1 MTFIPRDFSSAVL
14 KKGRSIMI
22 AAALAASTAIVPS
35 GAVMAQDAETITA
48 VMHSGLRV
56 LDPIITTAHI
66 TRNHGYMI
74 YDVLIAVNSNF
85 EVKPQMADF
94 AVSDDGLIYTF
105 TLRDGLKFHNG
116 EPVTAA
122 DAVASLKRW
131 GERDSGGQLIF
142 DVTASLEA
150 KDDKTITWTLTKPFK
165 PLLDIVGKQSAVPPF
180 IMPASV
186 AETPSSEAITDY
198 TGSGP
203 FVFVESEFEPGVSV
217 TYQKFADYLP
227 RKEPAD
233 WMSGGKVVNVD
244 RVRWVTMPDAQ
255 TAMNALVSGE
265 IDYLEQSQ
273 IDLLPILEASPDVAV
288 EVRDPLGYQ
297 TMGRMNFKHPPFDNE
312 QIRRAA
318 LMAMGQESVLAT
330 LIGNPEYYS
339 LCGAIFGCGTPLAS
353 ETGADTLK
361 SGGDPAGAKK
371 LLEKAGYDGKPVVL
385 MQPTDV
391 TTLTAQ
397 PIVAAQQLREAGF
410 TVDMQAMDWQT
421 LVTRRASQAAP
432 ADGGW
437 NIFFTN
443 WMVPEISSPLINP
456 MVNGRGDDAWFG
468 WPEDPELEA
477 LRDEFIAADT
487 PEAQAEVAERIQAHV
502 IKVVNYIPLGQYL
515 TVQAR
520 RSNIVDMIPSPVPV
534 FWQIDKAE

>member
-1 MTFIPRDFSSAVL
+1 MTFITRGFPNAVL

-22 AAALAASTAIVPS
+22 AAALAASTAFVPS

-74 YDVLIAVNSNF
+74 YDVLVAVDSNF
-85 EVKPQMADF
+85 QVKPQMADF

-105 TLRDGLKFHNG
+105 TLREGLKFHNG

-150 KDDKTITWTLTKPFK
+150 RDDKTITWTLTKPFK

-186 AETPSSEAITDY
+186 AETPSSEAITDH

-217 TYQKFADYLP
+217 TYQRFADYLP
-227 RKEPAD
+227 REEPAD
-233 WMSGGKVVNVD
+233 WMAGGKVVNVD

-255 TAMNALVSGE
+255 TAINALVSGE
-265 IDYLEQSQ
+265 IDYIEQAQ
-273 IDLLPILEASPDVAV
+273 IDLLPILEASPDIVV

-312 QIRRAA
+312 QIRQAA
-318 LMAMGQESVLAT
+318 LMAMGQEAVLAT
-330 LIGNPEYYS
+330 LIGNPKYYS

-371 LLEKAGYDGKPVVL
+371 LLEQAGYDGMPVVL

-443 WMVPEISSPLINP
+443 WMVPEITSPLINP

-468 WPEDPELEA
+468 WPEDADLEA

-487 PEAQAEVAERIQAHV
+487 PKAQAEVAERIQAHV

-520 RSNIVDMIPSPVPV
+520 RATIVDMIPSPVPV
-534 FWQIDKAE
+534 FWNIDKTE

>member
-1 MTFIPRDFSSAVL
+1 MTFIPNGFSGSL
-14 KKGRSIMI
+14 LTKSRSIML
-22 AAALAASTAIVPS
+22 AAALAASTAIVPA
-35 GAVMAQDAETITA
+35 GTALAQDGETITA

-74 YDVLIAVNSNF
+74 YDVLIAMDENF
-85 EVKPQMADF
+85 EVHPQMAEF
-94 AVSDDGLIYTF
+94 EVSDDGLTYTF
-105 TLRDGLKFHNG
+105 TLRDGLMFHDG

-122 DAVASLKRW
+122 DAVASLNRW

-150 KDDKTITWTLTKPFK
+150 TDDKTVTWTLNEPFA

-180 IMPASV
+180 IMPARV
-186 AETPSSEAITDY
+186 AETPSSEAITEY
-198 TGSGP
+198 VGSGP
-203 FVFVESEFEPGVSV
+203 FTFVEEEFEPGVSV
-217 TYQKFADYLP
+217 TYAKFEDYVP
-227 RKEPAD
+227 REEPAN

-255 TAMNALVSGE
+255 TAINALVSGE

-273 IDLLPILEASPDVAV
+273 IDLLPILEASPDVVV

-297 TMGRMNFKHPPFDNE
+297 TMGRMNFKHPPFDDE
-312 QIRRAA
+312 KIRQAA

-353 ETGADTLK
+353 ETGSDTLK
-361 SGGDPAGAKK
+361 AGGDPEGARA
-371 LLEKAGYDGKPVVL
+371 LLEEAGYDNTPVVL

-397 PIVAAQQLREAGF
+397 PVVAAQQLREAGF
-410 TVDMQAMDWQT
+410 NVDMQAMDWQT
-421 LVTRRASQAAP
+421 LVTRRASQATP

-468 WPEDPELEA
+468 WPEDADLEA
-477 LRDEFIAADT
+477 LRDEFIAAGDAQT
-487 PEAQAEVAERIQAHV
+487 QAEVAERIQAHV
-502 IKVVNYIPLGQYL
+502 IETVNYVPLGQYL

-520 RSNIVDMIPSPVPV
+520 RANVVDMIQSPVPV
-534 FWQIDKAE
+534 FWQIDKSE

>member
-1 MTFIPRDFSSAVL
+1 MTFITRGFSNAVL

-22 AAALAASTAIVPS
+22 AAALAVSTTFVPS
-35 GAVMAQDAETITA
+35 GAVMAQDTETITA

-74 YDVLIAVNSNF
+74 YDVLVAVDSNF

-150 KDDKTITWTLTKPFK
+150 RDGRTIIWTLTEPFK

-217 TYQKFADYLP
+217 TYQKFDDYLP
-227 RKEPAD
+227 RGEPVD

-255 TAMNALVSGE
+255 TAINALVSGE
-265 IDYLEQSQ
+265 IDYIEQAQ
-273 IDLLPILEASPDVAV
+273 IDLLPILEASPDIVV

-312 QIRRAA
+312 KIRQAA
-318 LMAMGQESVLAT
+318 LMAMGQEAVLAT
-330 LIGNPEYYS
+330 LIGNPKYYS

-361 SGGDPAGAKK
+361 SGGDPAGAKQ
-371 LLEKAGYDGKPVVL
+371 LLEQAGYDGMPVVL

-443 WMVPEISSPLINP
+443 WMVPEITSPLINP

-468 WPEDPELEA
+468 WPEDADLEA

-520 RSNIVDMIPSPVPV
+520 RATIVDMIPSPVPV
-534 FWQIDKAE
+534 FWNIDKTE